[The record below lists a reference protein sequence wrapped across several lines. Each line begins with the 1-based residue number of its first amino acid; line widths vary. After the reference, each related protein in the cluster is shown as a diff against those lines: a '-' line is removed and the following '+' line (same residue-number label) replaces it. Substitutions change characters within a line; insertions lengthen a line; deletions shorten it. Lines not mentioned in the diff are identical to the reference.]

1 MTRWLVR
8 AFWPAPYLRDNYLDL
23 QADVID
29 RNARMT
35 MHNIR
40 KFSLLLVALAIGFLS
55 ANSARAQSVGNCEQA
70 IGEAYLDIN
79 NVRARI
85 LNNGSLFYRGSPDVY
100 EIPKGSGHKAIFA
113 SGIWMGG
120 QVAGQLRVAGS
131 TYGPYEFWAGPLND
145 DGTAP
150 SDCDP
155 YDRVWKISK
164 DDVANYVNNGTSTPD
179 LKDWPTGLGAPTL
192 DANGESIDLTG
203 QPLASR
209 VDRKINL
216 AAGERPDILGDQLL
230 WWVMNDRGNQ
240 HTRTGSPPMGV
251 EVHGSAFAFNTAGAL
266 GNTTFYKYRILYK
279 GSVPLENTY
288 LGIYSDPDLGAA
300 FDDYVGSDTTL
311 GMGFVYNA
319 DNDDDGNYGAA
330 PPAAGYDFF
339 QGPLVNDNGI
349 DDNRNGEIDE
359 DNERL
364 KMTSFVYYSNGGAA
378 IQSDPGNGQD
388 MYNFMSG
395 RWKDGTPLTYGGN
408 GLGFS
413 NIPTSF
419 MYPGNPP
426 AFWSEFNSDNQGSA
440 IAPADRRFVMATGP
454 FTVKPKDEQTL
465 VFGIVTGFG
474 ADNIDSVRKMKS
486 DDAVAQAAFDIN
498 FVVPSPPNAPRVTT
512 TASNGSVL
520 LEWGYNATD
529 NNYLD
534 SYNVIDPFC
543 SETDCDYAFEGYKI
557 YQYANPS
564 DQDGVVIATYD
575 VVNGVTKVVDSDGG
589 DLLIVTADGTD
600 SGVAHSHVVTS
611 LTNYKNYEF
620 GVQAYAYNFD
630 SYPKAY
636 HGPISRVNV
645 IPQVTDKV
653 IAPEAIAAARAGTAL
668 VGTGAETN
676 VGNGG
681 ASARVVNAAAVTGH
695 AYKVEFF
702 TAETAGKRSDF
713 ILTNEPGDIDNDATL
728 RNKLDAGKSGA
739 ATVVTYDVLDT
750 TTGTKVFDGTK
761 VAAQAGIAG
770 PEGIDVL
777 QFDGL
782 SLDVAGAPNDILSF
796 TIVANASGP
805 IPETMGAF
813 AFNSNGFPT
822 FNGTDRVSSSSQTNG
837 STWGLHTGRS
847 GTASPSFET
856 FVSRALR
863 NGWSDLVPYDFEMR
877 FEPACHAEWEATK
890 GVALAANPRPGLCY
904 GYDRFS
910 IIDGHSL
917 QTIPF
922 SVWRT
927 GISSPDDASDDV
939 RMIVAV
945 IDWSADGWGIDPDD
959 HPVSGGSDDP
969 QTDWSYWYLPNDLS
983 PGSGGYDAWLA
994 GSIADATA
1002 NSASH
1007 SRETFAR
1014 MVFVNWNGG
1023 QVAGGVFDSDMPE
1036 AGTIF
1041 RIQTTKPNQPGDSF
1055 TFTTDGLGAR
1065 ARNEEE
1071 QKAALDNIG
1080 IVPNP
1085 YKGASSYEVTQLVD
1099 QVRFTNMPNQAT
1111 IRIFTLAGT
1120 LIRTLEKNSAGAMFP
1135 WDLQTEDGLPVASGM
1150 YIIHVDV
1157 PNVGEKVLKFG
1168 VIKKRVQLNAF

>member
-1 MTRWLVR
+1 
-8 AFWPAPYLRDNYLDL
+8 
-23 QADVID
+23 
-29 RNARMT
+29 
-35 MHNIR
+35 
-40 KFSLLLVALAIGFLS
+40 
-55 ANSARAQSVGNCEQA
+55 
-70 IGEAYLDIN
+70 
-79 NVRARI
+79 
-85 LNNGSLFYRGSPDVY
+85 
-100 EIPKGSGHKAIFA
+100 
-113 SGIWMGG
+113 
-120 QVAGQLRVAGS
+120 
-131 TYGPYEFWAGPLND
+131 
-145 DGTAP
+145 
-150 SDCDP
+150 
-155 YDRVWKISK
+155 
-164 DDVANYVNNGTSTPD
+164 
-179 LKDWPTGLGAPTL
+179 
-192 DANGESIDLTG
+192 
-203 QPLASR
+203 
-209 VDRKINL
+209 
-216 AAGERPDILGDQLL
+216 
-230 WWVMNDRGNQ
+230 
-240 HTRTGSPPMGV
+240 
-251 EVHGSAFAFNTAGAL
+251 
-266 GNTTFYKYRILYK
+266 
-279 GSVPLENTY
+279 

-300 FDDYVGSDTTL
+300 FDDYVGSDTLL
-311 GMGFVYNA
+311 GMGYVYNA

-330 PPAAGYDFF
+330 PPAVGYDFF

-388 MYNFMSG
+388 MYNFMAG
-395 RWKDGTPLTYGGN
+395 RWKDGTPLTLGGN

-419 MYPGNPP
+419 MYPGMPP

-454 FTVKPKDEQTL
+454 FTVKPKDEQVL
-465 VFGIVTGFG
+465 VFGVVAGFG
-474 ADNIDSVRKMKS
+474 ADNLDSVRKMKS

-498 FVVPSPPNAPRVTT
+498 FVVPSPPNAPRVKT

-557 YQYANPS
+557 YQYSNPS
-564 DQDGVVIATYD
+564 DQDGKVVATYD

-589 DLLIVTADGTD
+589 DLLIVTAEGTD
-600 SGVAHSHVVTS
+600 AGVAHAHLVTG

-636 HGPISRVNV
+636 HGPIARVNV

-653 IAPEAIAAARAGTAL
+653 IAPEAVAAATAGTAI

-681 ASARVVNAAAVTGH
+681 ASVVIVNPAAVTGH

-702 TAETAGKRSDF
+702 TAETAGKRGDDF
-713 ILTNEPGDIDNDATL
+713 ILTQEPRDRDNDATL
-728 RNKLDAGKSGA
+728 RNKLDAGKAGA
-739 ATVVTYDVLDT
+739 ATVVTYDVTDL
-750 TTGTKVFDGTK
+750 TTGTKVFNGAQ

-782 SLDVAGAPNDILSF
+782 SLNVAGAPNDILSF
-796 TIVANASGP
+796 SVVANNAGP
-805 IPETMGAF
+805 LDPPEQGTF
-813 AFNSNGFPT
+813 AFNSNGFPLLD
-822 FNGTDRVSSSSQTNG
+822 GSDRPAARQQTTNG
-837 STWGLHTGRS
+837 GAWGIATGRS
-847 GTASPSFET
+847 SSAGADGTWAT

-863 NGWSDLVPYDFEMR
+863 NGWGDLVPYDFEVR
-877 FEPACHAEWEATK
+877 FTPACWNAWR
-890 GVALAANPRPGLCY
+890 AAYDAGGSPYFSTVPAGGCY
-904 GYDRFS
+904 GYDRFG
-910 IIDGHSL
+910 DGHSFL
-917 QTIPF
+917 YVPF
-922 SVWRT
+922 ELWRT
-927 GISSPDDASDDV
+927 GISTPDNPADDV
-939 RMIVAV
+939 RMIPGV
-945 IDWSADGWGIDPDD
+945 IDWSDDGWGIDPDD
-959 HPVSGGSDDP
+959 HPVSGGTDDP
-969 QTDWSYWYLPNDLS
+969 QTDWVYWYLPSDLT
-983 PGSGGYDAWLA
+983 PGQGGYQAWVDGLN
-994 GSIADATA
+994 ADQGNATA
-1002 NSASH
+1002 H

-1014 MVFVNWNGG
+1014 IVFVNWNGG

-1041 RIQTTKPNQPGDSF
+1041 RINTTKPNQPGDSF

-1135 WDLQTEDGLPVASGM
+1135 WDLQTEDGLPIASGM

-1157 PNVGEKVLKFG
+1157 PNIGEKVLKFG